1 MLKLTKP
8 DPSKVEAAARDV
20 YALGFQN
27 PIFDAETVVDNE
39 SAVAIHVDALGDM
52 LWIDNIR
59 AFNHQDGAGSRLLAK
74 IAAIAD
80 KHGVRVALFAV
91 PLGVGKGKRK
101 IPRAKLIAWYKRFGF
116 RVVDTDYMIREPK

>member
-1 MLKLTKP
+1 MLKLTKT

-20 YALGFQN
+20 DALGFPN
-27 PIFDAETVVDNE
+27 PLFDAETVVGDE
-39 SAVAIHVDALGDM
+39 SAVAIHVDTLDGM

-59 AFNHQDGAGSRLLAK
+59 AFNHKDGAGSRLLAK

-91 PLGVGKGKRK
+91 PLNVGPDKRK